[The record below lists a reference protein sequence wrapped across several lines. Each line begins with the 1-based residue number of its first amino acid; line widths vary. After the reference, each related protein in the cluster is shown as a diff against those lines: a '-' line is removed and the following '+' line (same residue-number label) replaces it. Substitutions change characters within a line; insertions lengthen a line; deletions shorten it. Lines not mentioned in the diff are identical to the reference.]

1 MVSPSGH
8 SPSGFPS
15 WTLSI
20 SLARTT
26 VPPPVAV
33 GQVAS
38 VVGGPNDL
46 LVWLE
51 SQLGLHAPSDA
62 SQRLP
67 ALCAAAAAAIAQ
79 GGSSLAIAIGYR
91 QHPYAVAGRRV
102 LRNHRAVMTSRT
114 GCVAKAG
121 EYVVKVTAYAE
132 ALSGYV
138 AASGADVASLPPDAT
153 YIHFPPAAFI
163 VPIVNGGTTGAT
175 AA

>member
-26 VPPPVAV
+26 VPPPGAV

-46 LVWLE
+46 LVWPE
-51 SQLGLHAPSDA
+51 SQLGLHAPA
-62 SQRLP
+62 
-67 ALCAAAAAAIAQ
+67 ALYAAAAAAIAQ

-121 EYVVKVTAYAE
+121 EYVVEVTAYAE

-153 YIHFPPAAFI
+153 YIHFPLAAVI
-163 VPIVNGGTTGAT
+163 VPIVNDGTKGAT